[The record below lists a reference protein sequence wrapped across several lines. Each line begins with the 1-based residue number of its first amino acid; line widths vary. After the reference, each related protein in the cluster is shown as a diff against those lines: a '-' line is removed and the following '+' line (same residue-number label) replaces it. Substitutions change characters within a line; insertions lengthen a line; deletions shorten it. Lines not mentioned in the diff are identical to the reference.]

1 MTTQPTTQLPTTPD
15 ALADLIQ
22 TTGDTGLLD
31 TGLLNTLTTQIG
43 GRPARRLL
51 AQAYSIVADR
61 LWNS

>member
-22 TTGDTGLLD
+22 TTGDTGLL
-31 TGLLNTLTTQIG
+31 NTLTTQIG

-51 AQAYSIVADR
+51 AQAYRIVADR

>member
-22 TTGDTGLLD
+22 TTGD